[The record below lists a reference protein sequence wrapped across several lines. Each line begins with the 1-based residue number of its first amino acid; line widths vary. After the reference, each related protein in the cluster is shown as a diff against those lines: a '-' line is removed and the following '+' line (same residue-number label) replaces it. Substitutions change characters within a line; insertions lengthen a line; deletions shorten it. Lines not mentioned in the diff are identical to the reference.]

1 MKLSVIYHS
10 ESGNTQKMAEA
21 VVEGMNKVEGAE
33 AKCFSIDEADEDWI
47 KESSCIVVGTPV
59 YYAEM
64 SGKVKL
70 FLEKCG
76 KYGLAGKLGGAFA
89 TANFVHG
96 GGEIA
101 IQAIQT
107 HMLVY
112 GMMVYSGGGSFGQ
125 PVIHLGPVGVRG
137 QFEELAENFRIY
149 GERMAKKTKELGI

>member
-1 MKLSVIYHS
+1 MKLCVVYHS

-21 VVEGMNKVEGAE
+21 VVAGMNKVEGAE
-33 AKCFSIDEADEDWI
+33 AKCFSVDAVDEDWI
-47 KESSCIVVGTPV
+47 KESSCIVMGTPV

-64 SGKVKL
+64 SGKMKL

-76 KYGLAGKLGGAFA
+76 KYGMAGKLGGAFA

-107 HMLVY
+107 HMMVY
-112 GMMVYSGGGSFGQ
+112 GMLVYSGGGSCGQ

-137 QFEELAENFRIY
+137 QFEELEENFVIY
-149 GERMAKKTKELGI
+149 GERMAAMTKKLGI